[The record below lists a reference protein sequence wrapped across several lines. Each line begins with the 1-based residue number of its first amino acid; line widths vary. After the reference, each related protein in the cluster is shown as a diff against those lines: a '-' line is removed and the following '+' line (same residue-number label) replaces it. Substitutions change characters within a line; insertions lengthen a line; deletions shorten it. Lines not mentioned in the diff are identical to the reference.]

1 MKLKNEDIDSID
13 LTEEERKSRWAAE
26 VVEAF
31 TGRIPVMTSIPK
43 DSKSTQ
49 VHLFCMARHA
59 DMAAALIHQSKRFR
73 TTSEVFR
80 AALYIGISILY
91 YLFKDDGTEKDR
103 ARASNLYAVIQA
115 MEGIHHSQ
123 QCVDAVTDEV
133 RTILHAADSGVIDF
147 EEMRNH
153 LNTLVEALPVELRKT
168 AKRNI
173 KHLMDGDKITN
184 IMFSKVARGVRKR

>member
-1 MKLKNEDIDSID
+1 MKLKNDDIDSID

-91 YLFKDDGTEKDR
+91 HLFKDEGTEKDKAR
-103 ARASNLYAVIQA
+103 ARNLYALMEA
-115 MEGIHHSQ
+115 MEEIHHSQ
-123 QCVDAVTDEV
+123 QCIDAVSDEAK
-133 RTILHAADSGVIDF
+133 TILRAGESGVIDF
-147 EEMRNH
+147 EEMENH

-168 AKRNI
+168 ARRNI
-173 KHLMDGDKITN
+173 KHLRAGDKITD
-184 IMFSKVARGVRKR
+184 IMFTKVPRGVRMR